1 MIYRLGIDAYFD
13 ISLMQCQEPIYSHS
27 KKTIKTHQ
35 RSLYDTE
42 DKFNLRTMWCEIYST
57 WVFIVPLYKANE
69 II

>member
-35 RSLYDTE
+35 EVCMIQKTNSTSEPCDVKFTAPESL
-42 DKFNLRTMWCEIYST
+42 
-57 WVFIVPLYKANE
+57 
-69 II
+69 